1 MKYFILL
8 ILSFSFQLFPQSWNI
23 VGDMPNSVA
32 GGQAV
37 FKGSTI
43 YILGGYSSSSNT
55 NLDLIQAYDTQ
66 TNSWSSVGK
75 MKFPRADFIA
85 DTFSDSVIYFGGIS
99 STSSNSAS
107 LEIWNF
113 VSPPYVSKIDSAF
126 MRLYATGHV
135 VNGSLY
141 AFGGIYSG
149 LNSKYLFEYNF
160 DSNKVT
166 YDDNGNIKIQNAAQ
180 QMSVVVG
187 DDIYIFG
194 GVGGA
199 VNVPINSIF
208 VFNTI
213 TKTFSQLQIELERPR
228 AGGVAVVGS
237 DSVIYIIGGFDQ
249 THRALSSIAQID
261 LKKKELEIDNG
272 PPLNF
277 ARKDPEV
284 VSYNGSIYVFG
295 GLDQYGQPV
304 TKVEKLDLI
313 TGISNQNISTPLN
326 FELENNYP
334 NPFNPS
340 TQIAFKISK
349 TSKVSLDVYNILG
362 THVKNIVSKTF
373 SPGEYQFTWNGTDDK
388 GNSLASGI
396 YIYTLSSD
404 YFTNS
409 KKMVLL
415 K

>member
-8 ILSFSFQLFPQSWNI
+8 LFLFSIKLFPQSWNV

-37 FKGSTI
+37 VKGSTI

-55 NLDLIQAYDTQ
+55 NLDLIQAYNTQ

-75 MKFPRADFIA
+75 MKFPRADFVA

-99 STSSNSAS
+99 PTSSNSAS

-113 VSPPYVSKIDSAF
+113 VSSPYVSQIDSVF

-135 VNGSLY
+135 VNGNLY

-166 YDDNGNIKIQNAAQ
+166 YDDSGNFKLQNAAQ

-194 GVGGA
+194 GAQSVLL
-199 VNVPINSIF
+199 NSIF
-208 VFNTI
+208 VFNTV
-213 TKTFSQLQIELERPR
+213 TKTFSQLPIELERPR
-228 AGGVAVVGS
+228 AGGAAVIGS
-237 DSVIYIIGGFDQ
+237 DSVIYIIGGYDEL
-249 THRALSSIAQID
+249 HHALSSVAQID

-295 GLDQYGQPV
+295 GLDQDGQPV
-304 TKVEKLDLI
+304 TKVEKLNLI
-313 TGISNQNISTPLN
+313 TGISNQNTSTPQN

-340 TQIAFKISK
+340 TQIALKISK

-362 THVKNIVSKTF
+362 THVKNIITRIF
-373 SPGEYQFTWNGTDDK
+373 SPGEYKFTWNGTDDK